1 MSSER
6 VSVESTIEVIEVCKT
21 YHGAVDTPVLFS
33 VSLGFAAG
41 TCTAIIGESGSG
53 KTTLMNI
60 LSTLDKPTRGEVVI
74 AGRSTSTMSPRQL
87 AELRNETIGFVF
99 QFHYLLP
106 EFTVL
111 ENVLMPYLIQGR
123 KPARETM
130 ERADYLLEMVGILKL
145 RNKRTTQ
152 ISGGEQ
158 QRTAIARALINN
170 PKIILADEP
179 TGNLDSETTQKVCNI
194 FGEIKKRF
202 QTTFIVVT
210 HDQNVASHT
219 DRIISIKDGKIISDR
234 PNIPMM
240 STT

>member
-1 MSSER
+1 MSSEG
-6 VSVESTIEVIEVCKT
+6 VSVDSTIQLIDICKT
-21 YHGAVDTPVLFS
+21 YQGTVDTPVLFGINLS
-33 VSLGFAAG
+33 FSPG
-41 TCTAIIGESGSG
+41 TCSAVIGESGSG

-60 LSTLDKPTRGEVVI
+60 MGTLDRPTRGEVVI
-74 AGRSTSTMSPRQL
+74 AGKSTSTMNQRQL
-87 AELRNETIGFVF
+87 AELRNETIGFIF

-111 ENVLMPYLIQGR
+111 ENVLMPSLIQGG
-123 KPARETM
+123 KPARETI

-145 RNKRTTQ
+145 KNKRPTQ

-179 TGNLDSETTQKVCNI
+179 TGNLDSETTQKICST
-194 FGEIKKRF
+194 FGEIKNRF

-219 DRIISIKDGKIISDR
+219 ERIISIKDGRVISDQ

-240 STT
+240 SPS